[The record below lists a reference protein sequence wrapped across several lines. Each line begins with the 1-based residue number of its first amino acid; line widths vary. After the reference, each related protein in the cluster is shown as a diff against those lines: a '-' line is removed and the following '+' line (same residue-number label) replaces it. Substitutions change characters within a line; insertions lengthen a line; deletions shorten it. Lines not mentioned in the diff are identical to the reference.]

1 MAKKYTDGIV
11 FASAFSPSGSQ
22 PLDNRTVVKSFS
34 DLINENTFGDTK
46 YDGMVVAVL
55 DDQQTYMLIDSKNSL
70 QASSWKKLG
79 ADESPIVKG
88 DAENSAVFNGKVE
101 YAGVSY
107 ENNAISQTS
116 MALGGNNIAGLK
128 GYYFTYIDF
137 NTKQIWLH
145 DKQITSKALDF
156 VGGWKKNDTTDANK
170 CKYSNGDSIVII
182 ADDRYYGELV
192 DGSYEDGTAIA
203 PQYYDIKITYVDGN
217 VITVDR
223 LPFTEDDIPTGLLTI
238 NHYDKCSVFCPSKQ
252 DVGPIDFGGLTVA
265 EGLNTKAM
273 EGASHSE
280 GYNTQAIGK
289 YSHTEGRNNISYY
302 IAHAE
307 GDENLALGDYSHAEG
322 RYNKSYAVGS
332 HTEGRENAVYSNF
345 GHAEGKL
352 NVVAG
357 WSSHAEGGDNVV
369 YGSTS
374 HVEGRYNQAIGESSH
389 AEGSTTKALG
399 DFSHSEGRD
408 TVADGIES
416 HAEGSATN
424 AIGAT
429 SHAEG
434 YKTYAY
440 GENSHAEGERTITG
454 DATDI
459 YKGKNAHAEGY
470 QSKAIGETSHA
481 EGAKT
486 IANGNASHAEGGG
499 TIASGDVSHA
509 EGDNTKAI
517 GYSSHAEGY
526 KSEATGMASH
536 AEGGY
541 YYDED
546 GKTIEVK
553 GGSATGMASHAE
565 GVKTIA
571 SGKHSHAEGSETQA
585 IGNDSHAEGNKTE
598 AHKYAHAEGYMTHA
612 TGDASH
618 AEGSENTAS
627 GNASHAEGYKT
638 NSTGIASHSEG
649 LETLAQGEQSHAEGQ
664 FTKAIGNLSHAQNYY
679 TEARGA
685 ESHAEGSRTKA
696 YGATSHAEGYLTET
710 RGENSHGE
718 GEFTKTTNN
727 NEHAQGQYNVSNS
740 DKTIHSVG
748 IGTSDTDRQ
757 NAHEITT
764 DGKHYILGVGNYNG
778 KTLAGAT
785 DVATVIN
792 NKADKKDVTTEINE
806 RINDIISG
814 APDTFDTLKEIADY
828 IAEDKKGAV
837 DMVSKISKVTSKVE
851 TLETDK
857 ADIDEVEKAKT
868 VSEDI
873 IIAGGPLADFA
884 LSVFPDGK
892 IPSGTTF
899 QDLFMTLLCQ
909 NIYPEVTTNT
919 DEVKYKVEIPSFS
932 ISATGA
938 SNNATV
944 EIGTSITF
952 GSITANNVTVT
963 KTNPQVSGFT
973 HGYSDSLTGDIVN
986 EDSITEEWTV
996 NNISGGT
1003 FTLTASSSK
1012 FSGTLP
1018 TKAENAVYSSCK
1030 LSGCTLTVTEGEN
1043 KYTVTE
1049 SAPQQIGSHNGI
1061 SSKFIVSNLGK
1072 RENDKKSDAIAS
1084 ETDVK
1089 QTPAN
1094 KSASFTVNGVY
1105 PIYTNGVSASTVDS
1119 TAATMDGL
1127 IEPVEGDGTKL
1138 PLVKNGVKF
1147 AVSFASQT
1155 QAPYTLF
1162 VPQGMKI
1169 TEAYAID
1176 EFVNTYSVD
1185 CLNDFKLSNA
1195 TTTRTVQ
1202 NNTVTYSIYE
1212 WSGTNG
1218 ANRVR
1223 FTVGK

>member
-34 DLINENTFGDTK
+34 DLINETTFGDTK

-55 DDQQTYMLIDSKNSL
+55 DDQQTYMLIDSKNST
-70 QASSWKKLG
+70 QESSWKKLG
-79 ADESPIVKG
+79 ADKSPIVKG
-88 DAENSAVFNGKVE
+88 DAENSAVLDGE
-101 YAGVSY
+101 YEEYS
-107 ENNAISQTS
+107 NKAISQTS
-116 MALGGNNIAGLK
+116 MAVGGASNAGLK
-128 GYYFTYIDF
+128 GWYYSGIDF
-137 NTKQIWLH
+137 TNNKIYLSRTQPNSIKTSGFTTDTSITLNDIQGPEEGLITKKRTQYIAG
-145 DKQITSKALDF
+145 DNISIVCDAKYENQCKITS
-156 VGGWKKNDTTDANK
+156 VEPG
-170 CKYSNGDSIVII
+170 I
-182 ADDRYYGELV
+182 
-192 DGSYEDGTAIA
+192 
-203 PQYYDIKITYVDGN
+203 
-217 VITVDR
+217 ITVDKI
-223 LPFTEDDIPTGLLTI
+223 PFTSDVLPSYTLGLGKQPDDFTLYSIMPEVNSIT
-238 NHYDKCSVFCPSKQ
+238 KQ
-252 DVGPIDFGGLTVA
+252 LTVRNWNQGGVDLGGASLA
-265 EGLNTKAM
+265 EGANTYAVNVGAHA
-273 EGASHSE
+273 EGIQTVAY
-280 GYNTQAIGK
+280 GQ
-289 YSHTEGRNNISYY
+289 YSHTEG
-302 IAHAE
+302 
-307 GDENLALGDYSHAEG
+307 
-322 RYNKSYAVGS
+322 
-332 HTEGRENAVYSNF
+332 F
-345 GHAEGKL
+345 G
-352 NVVAG
+352 
-357 WSSHAEGGDNVV
+357 
-369 YGSTS
+369 
-374 HVEGRYNQAIGESSH
+374 
-389 AEGSTTKALG
+389 TKA
-399 DFSHSEGRD
+399 
-408 TVADGIES
+408 
-416 HAEGSATN
+416 
-424 AIGAT
+424 
-429 SHAEG
+429 G
-434 YKTYAY
+434 YA
-440 GENSHAEGERTITG
+440 
-454 DATDI
+454 
-459 YKGKNAHAEGY
+459 
-470 QSKAIGETSHA
+470 
-481 EGAKT
+481 
-486 IANGNASHAEGGG
+486 
-499 TIASGDVSHA
+499 
-509 EGDNTKAI
+509 
-517 GYSSHAEGY
+517 
-526 KSEATGMASH
+526 
-536 AEGGY
+536 
-541 YYDED
+541 
-546 GKTIEVK
+546 
-553 GGSATGMASHAE
+553 
-565 GVKTIA
+565 
-571 SGKHSHAEGSETQA
+571 
-585 IGNDSHAEGNKTE
+585 SHAEGNKTI
-598 AHKYAHAEGYMTHA
+598 ANGSS
-612 TGDASH
+612 SH
-618 AEGSENTAS
+618 AEGLQTITNNTAE
-627 GNASHAEGYKT
+627 HAEGK
-638 NSTGIASHSEG
+638 
-649 LETLAQGEQSHAEGQ
+649 
-664 FTKAIGNLSHAQNYY
+664 
-679 TEARGA
+679 
-685 ESHAEGSRTKA
+685 
-696 YGATSHAEGYLTET
+696 
-710 RGENSHGE
+710 
-718 GEFTKTTNN
+718 
-727 NEHAQGQYNVSNS
+727 YNVSNS
-740 DKTIHSVG
+740 GKTIHSVG
-748 IGTSDTDRQ
+748 IGTAENKRQ

-764 DGKHYILGVGNYNG
+764 DGKHYILGIGNYDG
-778 KTLAGAT
+778 KKLDGAT
-785 DVATVIN
+785 DVTTVIN
-792 NKADKKDVTTEINE
+792 NKADKTYVSKEIND
-806 RINDIISG
+806 RINVIISG
-814 APDTFDTLKEIADY
+814 APETFDTLKEIADY
-828 IAEDKKGAV
+828 IAEDKEGAV
-837 DMVSKISKVTSKVE
+837 DMVSKISKVTTRVE

>member
-34 DLINENTFGDTK
+34 DLINETTFGDTK

-55 DDQQTYMLIDSKNSL
+55 DDQQTYMLIDSKNST
-70 QASSWKKLG
+70 QESSWKKLG
-79 ADESPIVKG
+79 ADESPIGIG
-88 DAENSAVFNGKVE
+88 DTENSAVLKGGNNQVISEGGVALGKDNIVGLKGWYINDIYTNDGGKYYNMTISSKNTELGDLVEDSDFNCTYEEGDIISIQIGSIFTNIGRIETIHESDYGHHIFFSSLKYFSLPQSDPEKRYYLWVLSKPN
-101 YAGVSY
+101 AGVVDLGQ
-107 ENNAISQTS
+107 NAISYG
-116 MALGGNNIAGLK
+116 LNNQSLSECA
-128 GYYFTYIDF
+128 Y
-137 NTKQIWLH
+137 
-145 DKQITSKALDF
+145 
-156 VGGWKKNDTTDANK
+156 
-170 CKYSNGDSIVII
+170 
-182 ADDRYYGELV
+182 
-192 DGSYEDGTAIA
+192 
-203 PQYYDIKITYVDGN
+203 
-217 VITVDR
+217 
-223 LPFTEDDIPTGLLTI
+223 
-238 NHYDKCSVFCPSKQ
+238 
-252 DVGPIDFGGLTVA
+252 A
-265 EGLNTKAM
+265 EGKNNKAF
-273 EGASHSE
+273 
-280 GYNTQAIGK
+280 GK
-289 YSHTEGRNNISYY
+289 YAHVEGKENE
-302 IAHAE
+302 AH
-307 GDENLALGDYSHAEG
+307 YCSHAEG
-322 RYNKSYAVGS
+322 
-332 HTEGRENAVYSNF
+332 SNNIAL
-345 GHAEGKL
+345 G
-352 NVVAG
+352 NT
-357 WSSHAEGGDNVV
+357 SHAEGTDNRALN
-369 YGSTS
+369 SNT
-374 HVEGRYNQAIGESSH
+374 HVEGRY
-389 AEGSTTKALG
+389 T
-399 DFSHSEGRD
+399 
-408 TVADGIES
+408 
-416 HAEGSATN
+416 SAR
-424 AIGAT
+424 
-429 SHAEG
+429 G
-434 YKTYAY
+434 Y
-440 GENSHAEGERTITG
+440 
-454 DATDI
+454 
-459 YKGKNAHAEGY
+459 
-470 QSKAIGETSHA
+470 
-481 EGAKT
+481 
-486 IANGNASHAEGGG
+486 
-499 TIASGDVSHA
+499 
-509 EGDNTKAI
+509 
-517 GYSSHAEGY
+517 
-526 KSEATGMASH
+526 
-536 AEGGY
+536 
-541 YYDED
+541 
-546 GKTIEVK
+546 
-553 GGSATGMASHAE
+553 
-565 GVKTIA
+565 
-571 SGKHSHAEGSETQA
+571 
-585 IGNDSHAEGNKTE
+585 
-598 AHKYAHAEGYMTHA
+598 
-612 TGDASH
+612 
-618 AEGSENTAS
+618 
-627 GNASHAEGYKT
+627 ASHAEGYGESVEINTEASGEGAHAEGRVTKAQGNYSHTEGQYTSALGIASHAEGKGESQTNPNKAEGNYSHVEGEKT
-638 NSTGIASHSEG
+638 KAIGVASHSEG
-649 LETLAQGEQSHAEGQ
+649 MMTE
-664 FTKAIGNLSHAQNYY
+664 AIGKAAHSEGRQTKTTNDY
-679 TEARGA
+679 T
-685 ESHAEGSRTKA
+685 
-696 YGATSHAEGYLTET
+696 HAEGYLSES
-710 RGENSHGE
+710 GGIGSHAE
-718 GEFTKTTNN
+718 GVGTQTKNN
-727 NEHAQGQYNVSNS
+727 GEHAEGRFNKSNS
-740 DKTIHSVG
+740 VAPNEGSNPKNTLHSVG
-748 IGTSDTDRQ
+748 IGTSDTDRT
-757 NAHEITT
+757 NAHEIMQ
-764 DGKHYILGVGNYNG
+764 DGKHYILGIGNYDG
-778 KTLAGAT
+778 KKLDGAT

-792 NKADKKDVTTEINE
+792 NKADKTYVSKEIND
-806 RINDIISG
+806 RINVIISG
-814 APDTFDTLKEIADY
+814 APETFDTLKEIADY
-828 IAEDKKGAV
+828 IAEDKEGAV
-837 DMVSKISKVTSKVE
+837 DMVSKISKVTTRVE

-857 ADIDEVEKAKT
+857 ADIDEVEKAKK

-938 SNNATV
+938 SNNDTV

-952 GSITANNVTVT
+952 GLLTAKNVTVT

-986 EDSITEEWTV
+986 ENSIITEWTV

-1061 SSKFIVSNLGK
+1061 PSKFIVSNLGK
-1072 RENDKKSDAIAS
+1072 RENGKISEAIAS

-1089 QTPAN
+1089 KTPAN
-1094 KSASFTVNGVY
+1094 KSATFTVTGVY

-1185 CLNDFKLSNA
+1185 CLNNFKLSNT